1 VKVGGK
7 VTSNNCGYTF
17 FMCEA
22 EVCYRDTFFKNQFQE
37 WECVL
42 TKEEFLFPTKTN
54 TEMCSSVLLSEIMD
68 YILLH

>member
-1 VKVGGK
+1 
-7 VTSNNCGYTF
+7 
-17 FMCEA
+17 MCEA

-54 TEMCSSVLLSEIMD
+54 TEMCSSVLLSDIMD